1 MITWSQVNV
10 TATYTVETELHIVNT
25 KNNSTRTETIINTG
39 IDFKNIP
46 TPTNLN
52 RDKTVTTS
60 VVDYDG
66 STRIM

>member
-1 MITWSQVNV
+1 MITWSQMNV
-10 TATYTVETELHIVNT
+10 TSTYTVETVLHIV
-25 KNNSTRTETIINTG
+25 KNNSTRTETITNTD
-39 IDFKNIP
+39 IDFKKIP

-52 RDKTVTTS
+52 SDRTVTTS

>member
-1 MITWSQVNV
+1 MNV
-10 TATYTVETELHIVNT
+10 TATYTLETVFHIVNQ
-25 KNNSTRTETIINTG
+25 KNNSTRTETISNTE
-39 IDFKNIP
+39 IDFNKIP

-52 RDKTVTTS
+52 SDRTVTTS

>member
-1 MITWSQVNV
+1 MNI
-10 TATYTVETELHIVNT
+10 TATYTLETVVHIVNQ
-25 KNNSTRTETIINTG
+25 KNNSTRTETITNTD
-39 IDFKNIP
+39 IDFRNIP

-52 RDKTVTTS
+52 SDRTVTTS